1 MTENVKR
8 YYQLNQI
15 IKQSKER
22 HFYQQLINQ
31 GLDHAAGII
40 LSMPIKDEKILQDL
54 NTFSETVDAL
64 EELYGVV
71 QQGPDAE
78 MYRLHDNTVAESIKL
93 INDLKNYA
101 FKQEKNAEVA
111 LFRANKLS
119 PKGAARMNVATNSQV
134 LHALTQLIR
143 INGQILKM
151 QSEDFASQNK
161 RGKDSAGHFYRV
173 NREMENLSIKQA
185 IERRLPQF

>member
-1 MTENVKR
+1 M
-8 YYQLNQI
+8 
-15 IKQSKER
+15 
-22 HFYQQLINQ
+22 
-31 GLDHAAGII
+31 
-40 LSMPIKDEKILQDL
+40 
-54 NTFSETVDAL
+54 DAL

-101 FKQEKNAEVA
+101 FKQEQNAETA

-119 PKGAARMNVATNSQV
+119 PKGAARMNVAANSQV
-134 LHALTQLIR
+134 LHAVTQLIR

-161 RGKDSAGHFYRV
+161 RGKDSAGHFLRA
-173 NREMENLSIKQA
+173 NRAMENLSIKQR
-185 IERRLPQF
+185 IKNRLPRF